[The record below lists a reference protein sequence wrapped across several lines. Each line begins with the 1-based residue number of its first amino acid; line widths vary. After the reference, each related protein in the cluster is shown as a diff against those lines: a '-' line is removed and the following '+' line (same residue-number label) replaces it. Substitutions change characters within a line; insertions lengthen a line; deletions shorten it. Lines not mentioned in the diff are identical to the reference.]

1 MLPSL
6 VNLNHQ
12 LASAFV
18 PVVDPVL
25 ARSNTE
31 LVLRLVDVITF
42 QDSELTSYLNPNSSY
57 ASILSKRSASKV
69 DENDV
74 VIAKPHELG
83 VLETSKNSMDV
94 CINEW
99 LYGCDAEEVLISQ
112 KNIITHSEASMTMK
126 NFYSKCVLKTKIH
139 QMVSDLNPKSKSV
152 NPMNIFESLLN
163 GLEQQD
169 SRRDDYIGWD
179 GHPKPWPPE
188 EDI

>member
-1 MLPSL
+1 MSKE
-6 VNLNHQ
+6 LNEY
-12 LASAFV
+12 LTNM
-18 PVVDPVL
+18 PVHVFK
-25 ARSNTE
+25 
-31 LVLRLVDVITF
+31 LVDGNTIIGKLI
-42 QDSELTSYLNPNSSY
+42 DS
-57 ASILSKRSASKV
+57 